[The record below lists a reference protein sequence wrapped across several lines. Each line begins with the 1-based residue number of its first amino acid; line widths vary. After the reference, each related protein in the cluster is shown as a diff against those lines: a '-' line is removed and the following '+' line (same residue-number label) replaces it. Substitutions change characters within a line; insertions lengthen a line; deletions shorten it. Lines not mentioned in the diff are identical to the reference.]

1 MKKEIKPS
9 KQVIEN
15 ALLKKAIGYDCDE
28 IIEEYVIDD
37 EGNAKLSKKK
47 ITKKHISPDIP
58 AAKILLEQ
66 YANENLD
73 SKFENMTDEQLKQ
86 ENIKL
91 LKLLKNKGENDA
103 N

>member
-37 EGNAKLSKKK
+37 EGNSKLSKKK

-73 SKFENMTDEQLKQ
+73 SKYENMTDEQLKQ
-86 ENIKL
+86 EKIKL